1 MKRLIILACCLLGLA
16 GQLATAAERR
26 VALVIGNNN
35 YQNLPALQKAVNDA
49 NAVAAELKK
58 IGFEVASYNDIGQK
72 KMNQAINEFAQNVSG
87 GGIGVFFYAG
97 HGVQIDNQN
106 YLIPVDM
113 DSPKDAAD
121 VGDQAIRTSPIAIRP
136 NSVERSDTV
145 SRDRSQTPESS
156 SSRFLAQWLASLAR
170 VLVVPKPAHTGRPVH
185 CAMRCRMAWPR
196 ALRLR

>member
-170 VLVVPKPAHTGRPVH
+170 VLVSAIPAQTGMPMSRNT
-185 CAMRCRMAWPR
+185 R
-196 ALRLR
+196 ARITAPYCVRF